1 MTNEEIRAAVE
12 GAIAGHQVGQDMD
25 EYDSEHRSLSGRIMH
40 RKLKVDWTQPHNVA
54 IEQWK
59 RLFMAREAVVGVA
72 RIEEA
77 IAVSRALGVNV
88 RAGDGLIDTL
98 DLVGTDFDDLP

>member
-25 EYDSEHRSLSGRIMH
+25 EYDCEHRSLSGRIMH

-59 RLFMAREAVVGVA
+59 KLFMERDAAARVA
-72 RIEEA
+72 RMEEA
-77 IAVSRALGVNV
+77 IAVSRAIMA
-88 RAGDGLIDTL
+88 R
-98 DLVGTDFDDLP
+98 